1 MKSAFAIFV
10 IAAVCFSA
18 AAPRARS
25 QTRSQDSQRTYNDP
39 EGYEVL
45 SVLLNRLS
53 DARKNDSIRI
63 DPRGAPETLVAEIK
77 AQCSA
82 VPDEFR
88 SAWTDFDKKIEP
100 RIAWRKNFR
109 LTKPYEL
116 EYAEPIPPT
125 GKPESKEEVHKRIRS
140 GTYYLAP
147 VGFNENRTRAVAF
160 VEYLC
165 GSLCGDSI
173 FYFLR
178 KSERG
183 WTEAPE
189 VQRQVQTC
197 GRIY

>member
-1 MKSAFAIFV
+1 MKSAFAIV
-10 IAAVCFSA
+10 GSLAICFLSV
-18 AAPRARS
+18 APGARS
-25 QTRSQDSQRTYNDP
+25 QTRSQNSKQTYNDP

-53 DARKNDSIRI
+53 DARKNDTIRI
-63 DPRGAPETLVAEIK
+63 DPRSARGTTVAEIK
-77 AQCSA
+77 TQCSG

-88 SAWTDFDKKIEP
+88 SAWNDLDKKLEL
-100 RIAWRKNFR
+100 RMVWQRNFT
-109 LTKPYEL
+109 LTKPYEVA
-116 EYAEPIPPT
+116 YATPLPPL
-125 GKPESKEEVHKRIRS
+125 GKPESREEAHKRIRS

-147 VGFNENRTRAVAF
+147 AGFNENRTRAVAF

-178 KSERG
+178 KSDKG
-183 WTEAPE
+183 WQEAPE
-189 VQRQVQTC
+189 VQRQVQRC